1 MNNLKHKGDNDM
13 VKWIYTLKSGAIL
26 KKLIELGSSKENM
39 IDIIHQLQKCYKE
52 ILERYPFK
60 EEDEGDKYEIEE
72 SYNLLDGD
80 DDIIAAGSFEEYG
93 FNDGEE
99 LIDERLEEF
108 YDHCDWLRIWI
119 GD

>member
-13 VKWIYTLKSGAIL
+13 AKWIYILKSGAIL

-39 IDIIHQLQKCYKE
+39 IDIIHRLQKCYKE
-52 ILERYPFK
+52 ILEKYPFK

-80 DDIIAAGSFEEYG
+80 DDIIATSSFEEYG
-93 FNDGEE
+93 FSDGEE
-99 LIDERLEEF
+99 LINERLEEF
-108 YDHCDWLRIWI
+108 YNLCDWLRIWI